1 MPQRSLYR
9 HFFLLTFLC
18 LTLISRSAYALT
30 TEWLST
36 PQQPNAEVRL
46 LVTGETDPVNKTV
59 AAALEVRLAND
70 WKTYW
75 RSPGEGGIAP
85 AIKWDGSENLEKV
98 TWHWPVPERFDL
110 LGINTLGYQKDT
122 VFPLML
128 KVRDLDHPV
137 NLNGQLRLSTCTTI
151 CVLTDYDLRLSFIP
165 TQLKPDG
172 EASYLVDKAISRVPS
187 LMPEAGL
194 KTDAVYWNKDSN
206 EVVVTATSNNGWDR
220 PDVILDG
227 LEDITF
233 SLPQIRIQDDQL
245 QARMQA
251 SSWLGEFD
259 LNGQDVTVTLIDGSN
274 REIAS
279 EKSLEITPG
288 SPQTIIQ
295 QSSTAFLMMI
305 AFALLGGLILN
316 LMPCVLPVLG
326 LKLSSLVKAS
336 GQNHSV
342 TRRQFLSSAAG
353 ILFSFWL
360 LAGFIWLLK
369 LTGSSIGWGIQFQS
383 PWFIAFMVVVTTAFG
398 ANLLDLFEI
407 RLPSFLSTRVAQ
419 AGDDSVAGHFI
430 QGMFATLLATPCSA
444 PFLGTAVAFALSR
457 DSLSLFSIFTALG
470 LGMSAP
476 YLLVATRPSLLAWL
490 PKPGLWMVYLRRILA
505 ILLLL
510 TTLWLVSLLDAHL
523 PTFGVLAIAMVPALL
538 MVFRLLVLL
547 RPASGKGLMTLPAVF
562 LSLALVLVGAWS
574 LGMFRQD
581 NSQSSLAWQSLDEP
595 GIPELVAAGK
605 TVFVDVTADWC
616 VTCQAN
622 KVRVIDRDPV
632 NSRLQQTR
640 LVLMKGDWTRAS
652 DDISAFL
659 QKNGRYGVPFN
670 IVYGPGAPEGI
681 PLPVLLDHDT
691 VLSALDKASFSSPQS
706 IK

>member
-1 MPQRSLYR
+1 MPQRFLYR
-9 HFFLLTFLC
+9 NFLWLTFLC
-18 LTLISRSAYALT
+18 LSLVSPSTYALT

-36 PQQPNAEVRL
+36 PQQPDAEVRL
-46 LVTGETDPVNKTV
+46 LVTGETDPDNNTV
-59 AAALEVRLAND
+59 FAALEVRLTND

-85 AIKWDGSENLEKV
+85 VIQWDASENLEEV

-110 LGINTLGYQKDT
+110 LGINTLGYKTDI
-122 VFPLML
+122 VFPLIL
-128 KVRDLDHPV
+128 KVTDLNRPV

-151 CVLTDYDLRLSFIP
+151 CVLTDYDLRLSFTP
-165 TQLKPDG
+165 SQLKADA
-172 EASYLVDKAISRVPS
+172 EAAYLLDKAFSRVPV
-187 LMPEAGL
+187 LMPDTGL
-194 KTDAVYWNKDSN
+194 KTTDVYWDKASN
-206 EVVVTATSNNGWDR
+206 EVVINAISENGWNR

-233 SLPQIRIQDDQL
+233 SLPRIQVRDNQL

-251 SSWLGEFD
+251 SSWLGEFALSGQTAFVTL
-259 LNGQDVTVTLIDGSN
+259 LNGAN
-274 REIAS
+274 REMAS
-279 EKSLEITPG
+279 EQSVD
-288 SPQTIIQ
+288 IIQ
-295 QSSTAFLMMI
+295 GTPQALVPQAPTAFLLMI

-326 LKLSSLVKAS
+326 LKLSSLVQAS
-336 GQNHSV
+336 GQDYSV

-353 ILFSFWL
+353 IVASFWL

-383 PWFIAFMVVVTTAFG
+383 PWFIGFMVLVTALFG
-398 ANLLDLFEI
+398 ANLLDLFEV
-407 RLPSFLSTRVAQ
+407 RLPSFLSTKAAH
-419 AGDDSVAGHFI
+419 AGDNSVAGHFI

-470 LGMSAP
+470 VGMSAP
-476 YLLVATRPSLLAWL
+476 YLIVAVRPSLMAWL
-490 PKPGLWMVYLRRILA
+490 PKPGQWMVYLRRILA
-505 ILLLL
+505 VLLLL
-510 TTLWLVSLLDAHL
+510 TTLWLVSLLNAHL
-523 PTFGVLAIAMVPALL
+523 PTVWVLLIAMAPALL
-538 MVFRLLVLL
+538 MIWRLMVLM
-547 RPASGKGLMTLPAVF
+547 RPAAGKGMLALPAVF

-574 LGMFRQD
+574 LGMLRHD
-581 NSQSSLAWQSLDEP
+581 GSQSALHWQALDESR
-595 GIPELVAAGK
+595 IPELVAAGK

-622 KVRVIDRDPV
+622 KVRVLDRDPV
-632 NSRLQQTR
+632 NSRLQQAG

-659 QKNGRYGVPFN
+659 QKNRRFGVPFN
-670 IVYGPGAPEGI
+670 IVYGPGVPKGI
-681 PLPVLLDHDT
+681 PLPVLLDHDS
-691 VLSALDKASFSSPQS
+691 VQRALDKASSPPQP
-706 IK
+706 KK